1 MSSVWEAGEEQELSA
16 GSPISTPS
24 GTQKHTS
31 SSCHFARD
39 QIADNTKVVKQ
50 YSFFNTTA
58 LLIIGRRHKVA
69 ISDEFWGMCN
79 HLYNFYELYI
89 YINFGFHASCYTS
102 DFMFLIH
109 L

>member
-31 SSCHFARD
+31 SSCHFAQD
-39 QIADNTKVVKQ
+39 QIADKHKGCETM
-50 YSFFNTTA
+50 FFNVTA

-69 ISDEFWGMCN
+69 IYDKF
-79 HLYNFYELYI
+79 
-89 YINFGFHASCYTS
+89 
-102 DFMFLIH
+102 
-109 L
+109 